1 MAREK
6 PLNSNQRAVLEWI
19 SNGCPAGVLPDYG
32 HRIVAKALETRGLV
46 SISGRGLAWK
56 ASMTSVGILRLSTE
70 LVLPDYSVEAERLWR
85 RALAEGGQVQI
96 EGTSELRRMRLLQ
109 AAQRSPARP
118 IGKALRATLVNKDGE
133 THYDVS
139 VIDHFPEQVP
149 LHPVPVPKT
158 LKDCHKAVDAYVKD
172 RDWHCVSKNLVTRA
186 ALILQAIAMEG
197 ERRSFKVK
205 NGVKNRLLIETIDG
219 AYEIRILEVPGAGG
233 ATKSGNPWQQS
244 ANLPEWE
251 ARRQTIF
258 IPTGRLEIRVNGPSV
273 KYSGDV
279 YRDAKARKVEDR
291 LPEVFRSFEAYAI
304 EGERERYRRAE
315 DERVRRSEWEGAMQK
330 AREAYADH
338 VLWESLKQ
346 QLAEWKE
353 ARELQGFLDE
363 MKITIDAMQP
373 GLTQEHAFEWYHW
386 ARARTVDADP
396 LANRIHMPKLA
407 TPRNE
412 DLKPFLSGRSPYFE
426 PLTWR

>member
-1 MAREK
+1 
-6 PLNSNQRAVLEWI
+6 
-19 SNGCPAGVLPDYG
+19 
-32 HRIVAKALETRGLV
+32 
-46 SISGRGLAWK
+46 
-56 ASMTSVGILRLSTE
+56 MTSVGILRLPTE
-70 LVLPDYSVEAERLWR
+70 LALPDYSAEALTLWQR
-85 RALAEGGQVQI
+85 VLEGGGRARI
-96 EGTSELRRMRLLQ
+96 DGTDALHHMRILQ
-109 AAQRSPARP
+109 SAQRSPARP
-118 IGKALRATLVNKDGE
+118 LGKALKTSFVNNDGGA
-133 THYDVS
+133 YWDVT
-139 VIDHFPEQVP
+139 VVDHFPEQVP
-149 LHPVPVPKT
+149 LYPVPVPKK
-158 LKDCHKAVDAYVKD
+158 LEDCHKAVDAYVKD
-172 RDWHCVSKNLVTRA
+172 RDWHCVSKDLVTRA

-205 NGVKNRLLIETIDG
+205 NGVKNRLLIETPDG

-244 ANLPEWE
+244 ANLPKWE
-251 ARRQTIF
+251 AGRQTTF

-304 EGERERYRRAE
+304 AGERERYRRAE

-338 VLWESLKQ
+338 VRWELLKQ

-373 GLTQEHAFEWYHW
+373 GLTQEHAFEWCHW

-412 DLKPFLSGRSPYFE
+412 DLKPFLSGWSPYFE
-426 PLTWR
+426 QSTWR